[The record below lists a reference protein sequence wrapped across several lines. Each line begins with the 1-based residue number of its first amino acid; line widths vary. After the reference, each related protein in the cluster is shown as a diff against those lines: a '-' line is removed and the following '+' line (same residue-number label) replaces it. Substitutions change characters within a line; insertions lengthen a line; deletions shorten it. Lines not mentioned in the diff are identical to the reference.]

1 MTTYATPKGG
11 AMPAKIQVKKYIDG
25 FQFVVVGQNGKTLA
39 MSERYA
45 SKASCMN
52 GIRALQRAA
61 TSAEVEDQTTK
72 EWQAR
77 QSASAPVAK
86 AARSVGKAV
95 GKAKAKAEQV
105 VAAPPAATR
114 KRAARKKS

>member
-1 MTTYATPKGG
+1 
-11 AMPAKIQVKKYIDG
+11 MPAKIQVRKYIDG
-25 FQFVVVGQNGKTLA
+25 FQFVVVGQNGKTIA

-45 SKASCMN
+45 TKASCMN

-77 QSASAPVAK
+77 HAARQTAPEPVAK
-86 AARSVGKAV
+86 AARSVGRAV
-95 GKAKAKAEQV
+95 GKAKAKVEEV
-105 VAAPPAATR
+105 VAAPPAQSR
-114 KRAARKKS
+114 KRGTSKKS